1 MNRELAQLILDTEQV
16 ILSALKLDG
25 LDPVYKMLLECH
37 EGVYDYIGTPHNK
50 VVMQVPS
57 YTPPLFTKNFGSII
71 FCERL
76 FHPFITEKSKYKSV
90 QLNLM
95 QDSLLLLNEK
105 IRMKYREHGKRD
117 ILIWYIKKIN
127 EWLIKLYNQIPITES
142 HCVHTDHNDL
152 HLIGQCEH

>member
-16 ILSALKLDG
+16 ILSALQSDG

-37 EGVYDYIGTPHNK
+37 EGVYDYLGSPHNE
-50 VVMQVPS
+50 VILPPPD
-57 YTPPLFTKNFGSII
+57 YRPPLFVKNFGSII

-76 FHPFITEKSKYKSV
+76 FHPFITEKSKYKSA

-105 IRMKYREHGKRD
+105 IRLKYREDGKKD
-117 ILIWYIKKIN
+117 ILIWYIQKIN
-127 EWLIKLYNQIPITES
+127 EWLIQLQMPIIES
-142 HCVHTDHNDL
+142 HSVHTDHSDL
-152 HLIGQCEH
+152 H